1 MHFAKY
7 DYDRTTA
14 TAAHTCTRIYTMYII
29 CYFGI
34 GLNCRACKIPN
45 GFEMRSLLNCI
56 IFIKQ
61 TKRTTFSR
69 EYLHKTMLS
78 MPTIYSISHQKS
90 HLSHWCAILIR
101 IIITNSR
108 VCIGGTVRFAVA
120 LNKRANFKHP
130 KHNSNFEFGYI
141 YNRDDGISISSMSYM
156 SFYFKLFDSFA

>member
-1 MHFAKY
+1 MHTHIYNVHNMLFRNWVELPCLQNSKWIRDAFAAKL
-7 DYDRTTA
+7 
-14 TAAHTCTRIYTMYII
+14 HNI
-29 CYFGI
+29 
-34 GLNCRACKIPN
+34 
-45 GFEMRSLLNCI
+45 
-56 IFIKQ
+56 IKQ

-90 HLSHWCAILIR
+90 HLSHWCAIFIR

-141 YNRDDGISISSMSYM
+141 YNRDDGISISPMSYM